1 MSCGSRNGNLVPY
14 KDMNKF
20 IFKFIHIVVL
30 DLSLLMFLTA
40 CSSKEVKHSNN
51 NQKSSNGEMLVQPE
65 DQVYAQNKDA
75 VRAMQA
81 VKIDAYEKT
90 RFIAN
95 AITDNGKA
103 TGFRCVSI
111 LENDRNP
118 FSKAGIQ
125 VNDVVLAVNNR
136 DLQTAKEASFFLELV
151 KLNKYS
157 SIKIQRGERIFTL
170 KKINFGEEES

>member
-1 MSCGSRNGNLVPY
+1 
-14 KDMNKF
+14 MNKL
-20 IFKFIHIVVL
+20 ILQSIHIVVL
-30 DLSLLMFLTA
+30 GLSLLMLLTA
-40 CSSKEVKHSNN
+40 CSSKEVKQSNKN
-51 NQKSSNGEMLVQPE
+51 TKSSNSEILAEPE

-81 VKIDAYEKT
+81 VKIDVYEKT
-90 RFIAN
+90 RFVAN
-95 AITDNGKA
+95 EITDSGKA

-111 LENDRNP
+111 LENDKNP

-136 DLQTAKEASFFLELV
+136 DLQTVKEASFFLELV
-151 KLNKYS
+151 KLNKYT